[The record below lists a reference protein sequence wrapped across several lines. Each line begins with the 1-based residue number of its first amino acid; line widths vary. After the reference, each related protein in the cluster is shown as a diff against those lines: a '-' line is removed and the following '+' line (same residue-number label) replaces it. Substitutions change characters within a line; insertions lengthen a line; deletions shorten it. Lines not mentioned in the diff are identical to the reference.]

1 MRASPA
7 FSGELR
13 PGGRLWLEEPS
24 VQVQAQRS
32 DDFGAE
38 DRNLRADHRAGVCE
52 TAKLSD
58 VPTRLADH
66 IRQLRLETGLTQAE
80 LAARAGVTVETVA
93 RLERVLRGRSSAN
106 SNPSLETLV
115 RLAGALGVE
124 VAELLSEPSR
134 PRPKED
140 RISMILR
147 TANPATRRRVLR
159 VAEAL
164 VREDHA
170 EERPVARKQKR

>member
-1 MRASPA
+1 
-7 FSGELR
+7 
-13 PGGRLWLEEPS
+13 
-24 VQVQAQRS
+24 
-32 DDFGAE
+32 
-38 DRNLRADHRAGVCE
+38 
-52 TAKLSD
+52 LSD
-58 VPTRLADH
+58 IANRLADH
-66 IRQLRLETGLTQAE
+66 VKQLRLEAGLTQAE

-115 RLAGALGVE
+115 RLASALGVE

-134 PRPKED
+134 PRPKDD

-164 VREDHA
+164 VREEHA
-170 EERPVARKQKR
+170 DERPAARKRR

>member
-1 MRASPA
+1 M
-7 FSGELR
+7 
-13 PGGRLWLEEPS
+13 
-24 VQVQAQRS
+24 S
-32 DDFGAE
+32 DIA
-38 DRNLRADHRAGVCE
+38 N
-52 TAKLSD
+52 
-58 VPTRLADH
+58 RLADH
-66 IRQLRLETGLTQAE
+66 VKQLRLEAGLTQAE

-115 RLAGALGVE
+115 RLASALGVE

-134 PRPKED
+134 PRPKDD

-164 VREDHA
+164 VREEHA
-170 EERPVARKQKR
+170 EDRPLARKRR

>member
-1 MRASPA
+1 M
-7 FSGELR
+7 
-13 PGGRLWLEEPS
+13 
-24 VQVQAQRS
+24 
-32 DDFGAE
+32 
-38 DRNLRADHRAGVCE
+38 
-52 TAKLSD
+52 
-58 VPTRLADH
+58 RLA
-66 IRQLRLETGLTQAE
+66 
-80 LAARAGVTVETVA
+80 
-93 RLERVLRGRSSAN
+93 S
-106 SNPSLETLV
+106 
-115 RLAGALGVE
+115 ALGVE

-170 EERPVARKQKR
+170 EERPAVRNKRR

>member
-1 MRASPA
+1 M
-7 FSGELR
+7 
-13 PGGRLWLEEPS
+13 
-24 VQVQAQRS
+24 
-32 DDFGAE
+32 
-38 DRNLRADHRAGVCE
+38 
-52 TAKLSD
+52 
-58 VPTRLADH
+58 
-66 IRQLRLETGLTQAE
+66 
-80 LAARAGVTVETVA
+80 TVETVA

-164 VREDHA
+164 MREDSA
-170 EERPVARKQKR
+170 EEKPPVRAKRR

>member
-1 MRASPA
+1 
-7 FSGELR
+7 
-13 PGGRLWLEEPS
+13 
-24 VQVQAQRS
+24 
-32 DDFGAE
+32 
-38 DRNLRADHRAGVCE
+38 
-52 TAKLSD
+52 LSD
-58 VPTRLADH
+58 IANRLADH
-66 IRQLRLETGLTQAE
+66 VKQLRLEAGLTQAE

-115 RLAGALGVE
+115 RLASALGVE
-124 VAELLSEPSR
+124 VSELLSEPSR
-134 PRPKED
+134 PRPKDD

-164 VREDHA
+164 VREEHA
-170 EERPVARKQKR
+170 EDRPATRKRR

>member
-1 MRASPA
+1 M
-7 FSGELR
+7 
-13 PGGRLWLEEPS
+13 
-24 VQVQAQRS
+24 S
-32 DDFGAE
+32 DIE
-38 DRNLRADHRAGVCE
+38 N
-52 TAKLSD
+52 
-58 VPTRLADH
+58 RLADH
-66 IRQLRLETGLTQAE
+66 VRQLRLEAGLTQAE

-115 RLAGALGVE
+115 RLASALGVE
-124 VAELLSEPSR
+124 VSELLSEPSR
-134 PRPKED
+134 PRPKDD

-164 VREDHA
+164 VREEHA
-170 EERPVARKQKR
+170 EDRQPARKRR

>member
-1 MRASPA
+1 
-7 FSGELR
+7 
-13 PGGRLWLEEPS
+13 
-24 VQVQAQRS
+24 
-32 DDFGAE
+32 
-38 DRNLRADHRAGVCE
+38 
-52 TAKLSD
+52 LSD
-58 VPTRLADH
+58 IANRLADH
-66 IRQLRLETGLTQAE
+66 VKQLRLEAGLTQAE

-115 RLAGALGVE
+115 RLASALGVE
-124 VAELLSEPSR
+124 VAELLSAPSR
-134 PRPKED
+134 PRPKDD

-164 VREDHA
+164 MREEHA
-170 EERPVARKQKR
+170 EERPVARKRR